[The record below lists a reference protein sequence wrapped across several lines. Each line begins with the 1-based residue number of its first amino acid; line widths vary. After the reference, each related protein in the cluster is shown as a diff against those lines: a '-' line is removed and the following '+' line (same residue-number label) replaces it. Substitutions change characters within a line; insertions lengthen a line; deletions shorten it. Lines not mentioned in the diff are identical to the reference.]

1 MDAKAT
7 RAEVIEDLASDP
19 DNTTVNQLAS
29 AAAEYGF
36 DPLAVLDQALTA

>member
-1 MDAKAT
+1 MDTDGSTAK
-7 RAEVIEDLASDP
+7 VIADLASDP

-36 DPLAVLDQALTA
+36 DPLAVLDQASTV